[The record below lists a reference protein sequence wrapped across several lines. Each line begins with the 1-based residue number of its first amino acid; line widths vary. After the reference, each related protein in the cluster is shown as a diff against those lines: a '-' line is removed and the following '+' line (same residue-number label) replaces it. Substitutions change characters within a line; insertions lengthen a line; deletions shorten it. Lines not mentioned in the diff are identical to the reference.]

1 MKAQCIPDAT
11 AGKLFHGSPLCYSGR
26 PLAIWL
32 TRGRTLIL
40 DELTTSVAAQL
51 ADQAKLGVQVV
62 NQEEVPETGPSHRG
76 LWWRIPNVTTVFA
89 DLKSSTALNS
99 SVPPEAAAVA
109 YTYFIRAMTLVL
121 EKFSAGYIDIQGDG
135 IFGLFEGKRSMFLA
149 AACAITMR
157 TQVEKAVAT
166 RFKRDAS
173 VKWDLKAGIGIDR
186 GTLLVRQLGLRGMK
200 QNEVW
205 AGKPVNMA
213 AKLSSAAGPNEV
225 AVSDRVF
232 SGYEASA
239 KLTQRALL
247 CSCGCSGRK
256 HGAGLDTA
264 ASQASKLW
272 TKQAAPKNLGLD
284 FQTIYKRKSGWCEKH
299 GSEYCEV
306 AVTGRR
312 QAG

>member
-1 MKAQCIPDAT
+1 MILNEVT
-11 AGKLFHGSPLCYSGR
+11 A
-26 PLAIWL
+26 
-32 TRGRTLIL
+32 
-40 DELTTSVAAQL
+40 SVAAQL

-62 NQEEVPETGPSHRG
+62 NLGKVPETGPVDRG
-76 LWWRIPNVTTVFA
+76 LWWRIPKVTAVFA
-89 DLKSSTALNS
+89 DLKGSTALSS
-99 SVPPEAAAVA
+99 SVPPEAAAIA

-157 TQVEKAVAT
+157 TQVDKAVAAK
-166 RFKRDAS
+166 FKRDAS

-186 GTLLVRQLGLRGMK
+186 GTLLVRRLGLKGTS

-205 AGKPVNMA
+205 VGNPVNIA
-213 AKLSSAAGPNEV
+213 AKLSSVAEPNEV

-232 SGYEASA
+232 SGYEASD
-239 KLTQRALL
+239 KLRQQALIW
-247 CSCGCSGRK
+247 SCGCSGRK
-256 HGAGLDTA
+256 RGAGLDTA
-264 ASQASKLW
+264 AGQASALW

-306 AVTGRR
+306 AVTGKR